1 MTPNDYC
8 KQKASPRG
16 SAFYYST
23 RKFTVDQCLAVTAIK
38 AFYQEIEDIT
48 VTYEDFGV
56 AHAKLNWWRDEVIKI
71 QDGQP
76 THPVAIAL
84 QESLK
89 KFALSPL
96 PLIEIIEGLE
106 QNLTLPTF
114 EKFEDVMI
122 HFMRTA
128 GKREVMIA
136 GVLLQPD
143 ESLNPEA
150 IYQLALVIELTRYL
164 QNLRRY
170 VRRGLIYFSQEEL
183 QRFQVSE
190 AQLREFKTTK
200 NIVELL
206 AFQAEKIVRAYQKG
220 QELLTHN
227 QSKSLLNILIR
238 CELACGTLRAIQ
250 SSRYAVLENFI
261 DITPLRC
268 WWIAYTTTASG

>member
-1 MTPNDYC
+1 MTPDDYC
-8 KQKASPRG
+8 KQKAAPQG

-23 RKFTVDQCLAVTAIK
+23 RKLTKDQSLAVIAIM

-48 VTYEDFGV
+48 VTYDDFGV
-56 AHAKLNWWRDEVIKI
+56 AHTKLNWWRDEVIKI

-89 KFALSPL
+89 KFSVSAL

-114 EKFEDVMI
+114 EKFEEVVI

-128 GKREVMIA
+128 GKREQMIA
-136 GVLLQPD
+136 AVLLDKQ
-143 ESLNPEA
+143 ESLNSEV
-150 IYQLALVIELTRYL
+150 IYQLALVIELTHYL

-170 VRRGLIYFSQEEL
+170 VRRGLIYFSQDEL
-183 QRFQVSE
+183 QRFRVSE
-190 AQLREFKTTK
+190 VELREFKTTK

-206 AFQAEKIVRAYQKG
+206 EFQAEKITKSYQKA
-220 QELLTHN
+220 QELLA
-227 QSKSLLNILIR
+227 SKQRQLFLNIIIR
-238 CELACGTLRAIQ
+238 CEIACVILRAIQ
-250 SSRYAVLENFI
+250 TSGYTVLENFI
-261 DITPLRC
+261 NITPLRC
-268 WWIAYTTTASG
+268 WWIAYITTA